1 VRQRQEIQTLPRSG
15 RVARDDRHGAKQPD
29 RFDPARASILD
40 DAGRF
45 AYVPP
50 AALLELLAPPPAST
64 LLDFGAGTGLYAV
77 ELARLRPDL
86 RVLALDEQPA
96 MLERLRAALAQAGV
110 HNVAAIE
117 PPALV
122 ELRGSFE
129 RILALNVLHEL
140 GDDALAA
147 LRALLAPRG
156 AALFVD
162 WNADV
167 DRPFG
172 PPRDHVYGPREAE
185 RRLADA
191 GFTVVRHSAFAYH
204 YAFGTESR

>member
-1 VRQRQEIQTLPRSG
+1 MTG
-15 RVARDDRHGAKQPD
+15 DDRHGAKQPD

-50 AALLELLAPPPAST
+50 GALLEVLAPPPSST

-86 RVLALDEQPA
+86 RILALDEQPP
-96 MLERLRAALAQAGV
+96 MLERLRAAIAQAGV
-110 HNVAAIE
+110 PNVAAIE
-117 PPALV
+117 PPALAA
-122 ELRGSFE
+122 LRGGVE
-129 RILALNVLHEL
+129 RILALNVLHEV
-140 GDDALAA
+140 GDDALRV
-147 LRALLAPRG
+147 LRELLAPGG

-185 RRLADA
+185 RRLAEA
-191 GFTVVRHSAFAYH
+191 GFAVVGRSAFAYH
-204 YAFGTESR
+204 YALLTESR

>member
-1 VRQRQEIQTLPRSG
+1 MTG
-15 RVARDDRHGAKQPD
+15 DDRHGAKQPD
-29 RFDPARASILD
+29 RFNPARASILD

-50 AALLELLAPPPAST
+50 AALLEALAPPPSST

-77 ELARLRPDL
+77 ELARMRPDL
-86 RVLALDEQPA
+86 RILALDEQPS

-110 HNVAAIE
+110 PNVAAIE
-117 PPALV
+117 PPDLAT
-122 ELRGSFE
+122 LRGSVE

-140 GDDALAA
+140 GDAA
-147 LRALLAPRG
+147 LRVLRELLAPGG

-191 GFTVVRHSAFAYH
+191 GFTVVGRSAFAYH
-204 YAFGTESR
+204 YALRTESR

>member
-1 VRQRQEIQTLPRSG
+1 MG
-15 RVARDDRHGAKQPD
+15 HDRHGAKQPD

-50 AALLELLAPPPAST
+50 AALLDVLAPPPSST

-96 MLERLRAALAQAGV
+96 MIERLRAALARADV
-110 HNVAAIE
+110 ANVAAIE
-117 PPALV
+117 PPALAA
-122 ELRGSFE
+122 LRGTVA

-140 GDDALAA
+140 GDDALGA
-147 LRALLAPRG
+147 LRALLAPGG

-167 DRPFG
+167 ERSFG
-172 PPRDHVYGPREAE
+172 PPRDHVYGPIEAE
-185 RRLADA
+185 RRLAAA
-191 GFTVVRHSAFAYH
+191 GFAVVGRSAFAYH
-204 YAFGTESR
+204 FALRTVTG

>member
-1 VRQRQEIQTLPRSG
+1 LRPSG
-15 RVARDDRHGAKQPD
+15 DDRHGAKQPD

-50 AALLELLAPPPAST
+50 AALLEVLAPPPSST

-86 RVLALDEQPA
+86 RILALDEQPP
-96 MLERLRAALAQAGV
+96 MLERLRAAIAQAGV
-110 HNVAAIE
+110 PNVAAIE
-117 PPALV
+117 PPALAAQ
-122 ELRGSFE
+122 RGGVE
-129 RILALNVLHEL
+129 RILALNVLHEV
-140 GDDALAA
+140 GDDALRV
-147 LRALLAPRG
+147 LRELLAPPGG

-172 PPRDHVYGPREAE
+172 PPRDHVFGPREAE
-185 RRLADA
+185 RRLAEA
-191 GFTVVRHSAFAYH
+191 GFAVVGRSAFAYH
-204 YAFGTESR
+204 YALLTESR